1 MDRPSCEEG
10 SRVLSVPS
18 DSEVGDLRG
27 RRALITGAGSGI
39 GRAVALG
46 LARAGADLVLLSE
59 RDNLATV
66 AKEAEELG
74 VTAHCE
80 RVDLTDARARRDTMS
95 GLLDHFELDILVN
108 NSGLIRRAP
117 AEEFSDSDWYDV
129 VELNLHAAFE
139 LTRAVGGGML
149 KRGHGKIVNIASVLS
164 FQGGLHVPS
173 YAASKH
179 ALVGLTRA
187 LANEW
192 AGRGVNVNAVAPG
205 YIDTAVTSQLRAD
218 DGRSKEILARIPAG
232 RWGRPADVVGPV
244 VFLASP
250 SADYVNGHV
259 LAVDGGWL
267 SR

>member
-1 MDRPSCEEG
+1 MTEE
-10 SRVLSVPS
+10 S
-18 DSEVGDLRG
+18 DSSTGDLHG

-46 LARAGADLVLLSE
+46 LAAVGADLVLLSE
-59 RDNLATV
+59 RDNLDPV
-66 AKEAEELG
+66 AKEAAELG
-74 VTAHCE
+74 VSVTRVH
-80 RVDLTDARARRDTMS
+80 VDLTDAGARRGEIRHLVERFD
-95 GLLDHFELDILVN
+95 LDILVN

-117 AEEFSDSDWYDV
+117 AAEFQDADWYDV

-139 LTRAVGGGML
+139 LTRAIGASML
-149 KRGHGKIVNIASVLS
+149 ERGHGKIINIASVLS
-164 FQGGLHVPS
+164 FQGGMYVPS
-173 YAASKH
+173 YTSSKH

-205 YIDTAVTSQLRAD
+205 YIDTAVTSELRAD
-218 DGRSKEILARIPAG
+218 GVRSSEILARIPAG
-232 RWGRPADVVGPV
+232 RWGRPADIAGPV

-250 SADYVNGHV
+250 AADYIHGHV